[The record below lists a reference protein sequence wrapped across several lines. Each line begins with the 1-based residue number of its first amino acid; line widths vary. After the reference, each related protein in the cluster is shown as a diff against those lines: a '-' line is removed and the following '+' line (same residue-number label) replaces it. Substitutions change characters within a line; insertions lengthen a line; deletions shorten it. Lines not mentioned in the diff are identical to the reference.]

1 MNYKLFCI
9 PLKNYMFNTTK
20 NINLEFATVQ
30 NSRSRRVVVNNSTN
44 NLSLD
49 IILGI
54 SIIISV
60 LGIIILG

>member
-1 MNYKLFCI
+1 MNLI
-9 PLKNYMFNTTK
+9 AIT
-20 NINLEFATVQ
+20 
-30 NSRSRRVVVNNSTN
+30 NSGRRVALTYSKN